1 MNPAPSRPPRRLVP
15 FPLRL
20 NSDEFRQ
27 IQGWVY
33 PTEPFYIDQV
43 RRAIQSDIPQLVT
56 FHDCALW
63 GYRDPDAG
71 GDLVAFGTLQITDL
85 YADRAAGKNHCY
97 IPLLSARPGAKG
109 YGPPIMDHL
118 IAEAAILVRQH
129 QGTLSDQLFLDV
141 YVANDTASDRYVTAG
156 FTILNPTT
164 PIPDEAERN
173 EPYYVMA
180 KNITVASVS
189 PVKPMPSTR
198 PPS

>member
-1 MNPAPSRPPRRLVP
+1 MTPAPSLPPRRLTP

-20 NSDEFRQ
+20 NSDEFRE

-43 RRAIQSDIPQLVT
+43 RRAIRSDIPQLVT
-56 FHDCALW
+56 LHGCALW

-85 YADRAAGKNHCY
+85 YANEADKKEHCY

-109 YGPPIMDHL
+109 YGTPIMDHL
-118 IAEAAILVRQH
+118 VAEAAILIRQH
-129 QGTLSDQLFLDV
+129 RGTLSDQLFLDV
-141 YVANDTASDRYVTAG
+141 YVANKTASDRYVIAG
-156 FTILNPTT
+156 FTILNPKS
-164 PIPDEAERN
+164 PIPDENERN

-180 KNITVASVS
+180 KNLALSSATLPAM
-189 PVKPMPSTR
+189 MPNA